1 MYIVMPASWYTC
13 GSVSLELDR
22 VVLKDLEPWFRVG
35 SLEMG
40 IWPVDVLQKAS
51 LLLWSSLSSHICIPH
66 GGLLTNHPAE
76 ILTVLVVETSSISQ
90 VWRTVPCQGSSTVS
104 FDVTGV
110 AFLFL
115 MQKRD

>member
-1 MYIVMPASWYTC
+1 M
-13 GSVSLELDR
+13 
-22 VVLKDLEPWFRVG
+22 LKDLEPWFRVG

-40 IWPVDVLQKAS
+40 IWPVQEAS
-51 LLLWSSLSSHICIPH
+51 HLLWNSLSSQICIPH

-76 ILTVLVVETSSISQ
+76 ILTVLVVEISSISQ
-90 VWRTVPCQGSSTVS
+90 VWRTIPCWGISTVC

>member
-1 MYIVMPASWYTC
+1 MYIVMPASWCTC

-22 VVLKDLEPWFRVG
+22 VVLKEHWFRVG
-35 SLEMG
+35 SIEMG
-40 IWPVDVLQKAS
+40 IRPVDVLQEAS
-51 LLLWSSLSSHICIPH
+51 LLLWSSLSSQICIPH

-76 ILTVLVVETSSISQ
+76 ILTVLVVEISSISQ